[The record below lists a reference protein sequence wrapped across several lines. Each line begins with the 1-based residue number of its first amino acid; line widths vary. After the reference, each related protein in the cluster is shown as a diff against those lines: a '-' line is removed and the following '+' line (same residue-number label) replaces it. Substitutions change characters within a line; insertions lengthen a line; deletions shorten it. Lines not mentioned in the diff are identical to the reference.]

1 MDWPARSPD
10 LNPIQHVWDFL
21 GRRLAA
27 RTLPPITIRELRL
40 ALQDEWAAMP
50 QQLIDTL
57 ILSMGRR
64 CETCLAV
71 CIANIQEEKAKEF
84 MKEQEPVYGQENI
97 IAVLCDV
104 TKESDFE
111 KAFDLTLEKFHRVD
125 VLVNNAGILN
135 EYEPQKVID
144 VNLVGTIFGCRAALN
159 YMGKS
164 NGGKGGFVVNI
175 ASIAGLLPESALPVY
190 AASKHG
196 IVGLTRSYGRPYHF
210 KKEGVTFAALCPSFI
225 NTDLLRTAVTL
236 IKGADFTKRTDLMSP
251 EYVAKAVL
259 KLLEDKI
266 NGSTLIVTL
275 DGYNYIDVPE
285 ELKAFID
292 VPVAIVTGGA
302 QGLGAAICI
311 ELLKQG
317 YKVCVA
323 DIQEYKGKHFVHQQ
337 EEEFGSENVIFSAL

>member
-1 MDWPARSPD
+1 MSNSPVA
-10 LNPIQHVWDFL
+10 IVTGGAQGL
-21 GRRLAA
+21 GAA
-27 RTLPPITIRELRL
+27 ICIELL
-40 ALQDEWAAMP
+40 K
-50 QQLIDTL
+50 T
-57 ILSMGRR
+57 GYK
-64 CETCLAV
+64 V
-71 CIANIQEEKAKEF
+71 CIADVQEEKAKEF
-84 MKEQEPVYGQENI
+84 VKEQQPNYGPENI

-104 TKESDFE
+104 SKESDF
-111 KAFDLTLEKFHRVD
+111 KKVFDLTLEKFNRVD

-144 VNLVGTIFGCRAALN
+144 VNLVGTIFGCRAVLK

-164 NGGKGGFVVNI
+164 NGGKGGFVINI
-175 ASIAGLLPESALPVY
+175 SSIAGLLPESAIPVY

-275 DGYNYIDVPE
+275 DGCNYIDVPE
-285 ELKAFID
+285 ELKAFI
-292 VPVAIVTGGA
+292 
-302 QGLGAAICI
+302 
-311 ELLKQG
+311 E
-317 YKVCVA
+317 
-323 DIQEYKGKHFVHQQ
+323 
-337 EEEFGSENVIFSAL
+337 